1 VCVSGYRPRLRDR
14 NQQSCGLQLKVGELG
29 RVRGGTQRCL
39 ERKRLREAEKETQKQ
54 TRREKQRQRDT
65 LGREENRERK

>member
-1 VCVSGYRPRLRDR
+1 MCVRVQTKTERQEPAVLWSPVEG
-14 NQQSCGLQLKVGELG
+14 GGVGG
-29 RVRGGTQRCL
+29 VRWGTQRCL